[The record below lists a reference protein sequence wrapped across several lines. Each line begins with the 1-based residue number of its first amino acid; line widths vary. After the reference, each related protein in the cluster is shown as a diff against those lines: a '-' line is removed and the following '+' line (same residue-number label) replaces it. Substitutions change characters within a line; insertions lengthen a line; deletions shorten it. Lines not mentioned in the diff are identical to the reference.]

1 MLWPTDFLWG
11 TGASSTQCEGAAP
24 ASDWKAWEAAGRA
37 PASGEGSG
45 FATRYGE
52 DFALYRQLGL
62 RQHRLSIEWARI
74 EPQPGRVDDAA
85 VAHYRDILAAA
96 REAGIAVWVC
106 LHHFTLPAW
115 FAAAGG
121 FLDPGLR
128 SGAWLRHVERIA
140 ELFGDRVAGWKPVN
154 EPHAYALLGW
164 MGMGFPPGASDRDG
178 YLAALEA
185 IQLATAEA
193 GMRLRQSGRPVATVH
208 NLAPIVA
215 LDEASAAVA
224 DFIDAG
230 MWRSWI
236 GLQRDGVLAVPG
248 RAPVARPDLAGWAD
262 LIGFSYYFTLGLQH
276 GGVVPYPAGAP
287 LSPLGY
293 AIGAGGLRLVLERLA
308 RELPAVP
315 LLISE
320 YGIGTH
326 DDAQRAAYLRD
337 GLAIAHEAIA
347 VGVPLRGFFHWTG
360 VDNYEWIHGYDVPF
374 GVIDRDRRV
383 RASADVLAAEAL
395 PSSRSA

>member
-1 MLWPTDFLWG
+1 MSWPSEFLWG

-24 ASDWKAWEAAGRA
+24 ASDWKAWEDAGRA
-37 PASGEGSG
+37 PASGDGSG
-45 FATRYGE
+45 FASRYRE
-52 DFALYRQLGL
+52 DFALYRRLGL
-62 RQHRLSIEWARI
+62 RHHRLSIEWARI
-74 EPQPGRVDDAA
+74 EPQPGRVDQAA

-96 REAGIAVWVC
+96 RAADIDVWVC

-121 FLDPGLR
+121 FLDPALR
-128 SGAWLRHVERIA
+128 TGAWLRHVERVA
-140 ELFGDRVAGWKPVN
+140 ELFGDQVAGWKPVN

-178 YLAALEA
+178 YLTALEA

-193 GMRLRQSGRPVATVH
+193 GVRLRQTGRPVATVH

-215 LDEASAAVA
+215 LDAASAGVA

-230 MWRSWI
+230 MWRAWL
-236 GLQRDGVLAVPG
+236 GLQRDGVLTVPG
-248 RAPVARPDLAGWAD
+248 RQPIVRPELAGWAD
-262 LIGFSYYFTLGLQH
+262 LIGFSYYFTLGLRG
-276 GGVVPYPAGAP
+276 GGVEPYPADAP
-287 LSPLGY
+287 RSPLGY
-293 AIGAGGLRLVLERLA
+293 AIGADGLRLVLERLG
-308 RELPAVP
+308 RELPGTP

-337 GLAIAHEAIA
+337 GLAIARAA
-347 VGVPLRGFFHWTG
+347 LAAGLPLRGFFHWTG
-360 VDNYEWIHGYDVPF
+360 VDNYEWTHGYDVPF
-374 GVIDRDRRV
+374 GIIDRDRGV
-383 RASADVLAAEAL
+383 RASAGVLTAEATG
-395 PSSRSA
+395 RA